1 MDIAELYNTIQ
12 PYFSAFLTGFFT
24 ALAPIIAAIG
34 IIVDNKQ
41 AKRRDY
47 ENQKNQRKL
56 DILETLYETLN
67 EITRIGIKY
76 EVGLSSLQK
85 NMIDELMKYGTS
97 NYMYEFKETYIDNV
111 QRIIDVEMYK
121 QEIRRALDLD
131 ISFKGLLQC
140 TKDDFFKIENEI
152 FVLDYSTRIA
162 IVEYSKNR
170 DLDVSRNVLIHQL
183 SAHRDGEHITEVPDI
198 SDLVYEISD
207 AEKML
212 LKEMLYGIVD
222 KYNSC
227 RNRKKISDEVELIEN
242 KIGEYYS
249 RILK

>member
-1 MDIAELYNTIQ
+1 MDVIELYNTIQ

-24 ALAPIIAAIG
+24 ALAPVIAAIG

-56 DILETLYETLN
+56 DILENLYETLN

-97 NYMYEFKETYIDNV
+97 NYMYEFKETYIDSV

-131 ISFKGLLQC
+131 ISFQGLLQC

-162 IVEYSKNR
+162 IAEYSKTR
-170 DLDVSRNVLIHQL
+170 DIDVARTVLIRQL
-183 SAHRDGEHITEVPDI
+183 STHLDGNGITDLPDI
-198 SDLVYEISD
+198 SELVYEISD
-207 AEKML
+207 NERMI

-227 RNRKKISDEVELIEN
+227 RDRKKLSDEVELIES

-249 RILK
+249 KILN